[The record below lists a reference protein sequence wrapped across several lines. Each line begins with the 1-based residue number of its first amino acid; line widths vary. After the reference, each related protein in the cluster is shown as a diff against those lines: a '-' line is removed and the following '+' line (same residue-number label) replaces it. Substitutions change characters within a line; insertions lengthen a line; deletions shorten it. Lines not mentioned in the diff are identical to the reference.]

1 MIDPGADS
9 DGSFSLEQDAAA
21 LAGKADRRHGARSKV
36 VLVIDDDPA
45 VLGSLK
51 FSLEIEGFSVRCYDS
66 PAAFLTAG
74 DLPLR
79 ACLVVDQ
86 QLPGISGLD
95 LLASLDAERRAAMPA
110 ILITSYPSATL
121 RGKAEAVGVRIVEKP
136 LLSNALSEAIM
147 QVMTQGSVQG

>member
-95 LLASLDAERRAAMPA
+95 LLASLDAERRAAA